1 MEPGTFAAATP
12 PSDMRPL
19 QDVQTRERLLLA
31 AERLFAEQGY
41 GAVSLRTIMADAH
54 ANMASAHYYFG
65 SKEGVLE
72 AIFNRHGTAM
82 NQERDALFD
91 AYEREPGTGEAAARR
106 IIGAFIGPAIR
117 LRDSPDGPLFDRI
130 SAICSVDP
138 NPKVRDIVF
147 RTFDAVGKRFS
158 RLLRAALP
166 ELSDEEY
173 YWRLHCLFGSM
184 MYVRANNGRVD
195 HLTAQHRQLP
205 AGFVLEQLVRFTAAG
220 MCADGADAAPPDPR

>member
-1 MEPGTFAAATP
+1 MEPAPPFAAVPAG
-12 PSDMRPL
+12 SVRAS

-41 GAVSLRTIMADAH
+41 GAVSLRTIMAEAK
-54 ANMASAHYYFG
+54 ANFASAHYYFG

-72 AIFNRHGTAM
+72 AIFAKHGTAM
-82 NQERDALFD
+82 NAERNALFD
-91 AYEREPGTGEAAARR
+91 ACERQPGAGVAAAARVIR
-106 IIGAFIGPAIR
+106 AFIGPAIR
-117 LRDSPDGPLFDRI
+117 LRETPSGQLFDRI

-138 NPKVRDIVF
+138 NPKVREVVF
-147 RTFDAVGKRFS
+147 GTFDAVGKRFS
-158 RLLRAALP
+158 QLLRGALP

-195 HLTAQHRQLP
+195 HLTVQHRELP
-205 AGFVLEQLVRFTAAG
+205 ASFVLDQLVRFTAAG
-220 MCADGADAAPPDPR
+220 MCAGGGDFPDPKP